1 MTLKTT
7 ISTMRKLIDE
17 IQWNLSK
24 SERGN
29 KTASKRARM
38 ATIRFAKI
46 AKLYRKE
53 SVEAGKKGGVRRS

>member
-17 IQWNLSK
+17 IQWNLAK

-29 KTASKRARM
+29 KTASKRTRM

-53 SVEAGKKGGVRRS
+53 SVEAGKKGGARRS